1 MKILTIPGKLRE
13 SVQQLRSKF
22 AEMSRKANLGH
33 IQVTVQFNDYN
44 DDEHD

>member
-13 SVQQLRSKF
+13 TVQLRSKF
-22 AEMSRKANLGH
+22 AEMSRKANLGN
-33 IQVTVQFNDYN
+33 IQVTIQFNDYD

>member
-13 SVQQLRSKF
+13 TVQLRSKF

-44 DDEHD
+44 DDDYD